1 MSVVAGPVVRLN
13 ERDAPVDPARMVE
26 QFRPPPRFANTTFE
40 TYRPSP
46 GFPGQALARERLERF
61 AREPAE
67 RGGLLDR
74 LRRRPAGPGGLYL
87 DGGFGVGKTHLL
99 AAVWHASRGERAF
112 LSFQELVFAI
122 GALGMTRAVA
132 AFGGFRLVCVDEF
145 ELDDPG
151 NTHIVSTFLGQL
163 MPAGARVVAT
173 SNTLPEQLGEG
184 RFNAEDFR
192 REIVGIAARFESLR
206 VDGPDYRHREGQA
219 IPVSLTDEQLQQAF
233 EREPGARAL
242 EDFDALNAHLSRLHP
257 IRFAG
262 LLDGLDALFL
272 RGLRP
277 IRSQDV
283 ALRLVHL
290 VDKLYDRELRL
301 RASGCQ
307 VGELFAADYRHGGY
321 AKKYAR
327 CLSRLGELLSAA

>member
-1 MSVVAGPVVRLN
+1 MTVAAGPVVRLT
-13 ERDAPVDPARMVE
+13 ERDAPVDPLRLVE
-26 QFRPPPRFANTTFE
+26 GFRPPPRFAGTTFGS
-40 TYRPSP
+40 YRPNP
-46 GFPGQALARERLERF
+46 AFPSQAAARERVERF
-61 AREPAE
+61 AREGGE
-67 RGGLLDR
+67 RGGLLGL
-74 LRRRPAGPGGLYL
+74 LRRKPDGPGGLYL

-99 AAVWHASRGERAF
+99 AAAWHASSGERAF

-122 GALGMTRAVA
+122 GALGMAGAVQ
-132 AFGGFRLVCVDEF
+132 AFRRFRLVCVDEF

-192 REIVGIAARFESLR
+192 REIVGIASRFESLR
-206 VDGPDYRHREGQA
+206 VDGPDYRHREGRA
-219 IPVSLTDEQLQQAF
+219 SPAPLSDAELRAAF
-233 EREPGARAL
+233 EREPGWRAL
-242 EDFDALNAHLSRLHP
+242 EDFEALNAHLARLHP

-262 LLDGLDALFL
+262 LLEGVNALFV

-283 ALRLVHL
+283 ALRFVHL
-290 VDKLYDRELRL
+290 VDKVYDRELRL
-301 RASGCQ
+301 RASGCSIRD
-307 VGELFAADYRHGGY
+307 LFPGDYRHGGY
-321 AKKYAR
+321 AKKYSR
-327 CLSRLGELLSAA
+327 CLSRLTELLWAP